1 MKNKGLRCTKGI
13 NTQKGI
19 NYKINGP
26 NELSISLRAALV
38 QLSLLAPL
46 MMATL
51 PALANV
57 SPDGSDA
64 ERKVLD
70 AVNVYGKA
78 GYAVDSSR
86 TATKTDTLLRDTPQS
101 VTVVT
106 SEQIE
111 DQAVRSM
118 EDAMRYVPGVGFA
131 QGEGNRDT
139 PIFRG
144 NSSTADFFI
153 DGIRDDVQYFRDV
166 YNIDRIEVHKGPN
179 AMIFGRGGSG
189 GIINRVTKQAGW
201 KDQNELALIVG
212 SWKNLRMTGD
222 FGHAPNENVAFRV
235 TGLYEDSDSFRN
247 GVFVKRYGVNPT
259 LSIHAGDNTTM
270 RFSVEHFKDERL
282 ADRGVPSYFGG
293 TRVNPS
299 RPIDSNPSTFFGN
312 AELSPT
318 WSRVNAFNAV
328 IDHEFG
334 DNISLRNTT
343 RIADYS
349 KFYQNVYPGAV
360 NASNTLVSISAYNN
374 ATERTNIF
382 NQTDVTFYFLSG
394 KVKHTLLVGAEFGRQ
409 DTENLRKTGI
419 FPADSCLG
427 TGTNVYC
434 VPLSN
439 PRFDGAVTFATRVSD
454 ANNQGVANIAAL
466 YLQDQIEFSPHWQA
480 ILGLRYDSFKVDLK
494 NRTTGA
500 EFETDDGLLSPR
512 VGLIYKPS
520 APVSMYASY
529 SIAHQPR
536 SGEQL
541 SSLNASNESLKPE
554 QFKNKEVGIKWD
566 LDGLALTFA
575 FYQLDRSNVAIAI
588 SPTETILV
596 DAQRTQGVELG
607 LSGNITD
614 EWSVA
619 GGYAWQDGEI
629 TEALSATIQ
638 AGSILA
644 QTPKHSFSLWNKYK
658 LNDSWAFGLG
668 AIYRGDSFAAT
679 DNTVVLPGYTRFDA
693 AVFYN
698 ASENLAFQLNIENL
712 LDKEYFSNA
721 HNNTNI
727 TPGSPRGVRLGVNYK
742 F

>member
-1 MKNKGLRCTKGI
+1 MKDIKKQNGI
-13 NTQKGI
+13 NHRFCC
-19 NYKINGP
+19 P
-26 NELSISLRAALV
+26 NELSISVRAALV

-46 MMATL
+46 MLVSL
-51 PALANV
+51 PALADA

-70 AVNVYGKA
+70 AVHVYGKA

-144 NSSTADFFI
+144 NSSTADFYI

-201 KDQNELALIVG
+201 KNQNELALTVG
-212 SWKNLRMTGD
+212 SWDNLRMTGD
-222 FGHAPNENVAFRV
+222 FGNAPNDDVAFRV
-235 TGLYEDSDSFRN
+235 TGLYEDSDSYRN

-259 LSIHAGDNTTM
+259 LSIHASDNSTL
-270 RFSVEHFKDERL
+270 RFSLEHFKDQRV
-282 ADRGVPSYFGG
+282 ADRGVSSYFGG
-293 TRVNPS
+293 TRANPS
-299 RPIDSNPSTFFGN
+299 RPIDSDPSTFFGN

-318 WSRVNAFNAV
+318 WSRVNAFNAL
-328 IDHEFG
+328 IDHHFG
-334 DNISLRNTT
+334 ENISLRNTT

-360 NASNTLVSISAYNN
+360 SAGNTMVSISAYNN

-382 NQTDVTFYFLSG
+382 NQTDFTFYFLRG
-394 KVKHTLLVGAEFGRQ
+394 KVKHTLLAGAEFGRQ
-409 DTENLRKTGI
+409 DTENLRETGI

-427 TGTNVYC
+427 TGSNVYC
-434 VPLSN
+434 VPLN
-439 PRFDGAVTFATRVSD
+439 TPRYNGTVTFSTSVSD
-454 ANNQGVANIAAL
+454 ANNEGVANIAAL

-500 EFETDDGLLSPR
+500 EFGTDNGLLSPR
-512 VGLIYKPS
+512 IGLIYKPS
-520 APVSMYASY
+520 TPISMYASY

-554 QFKNKEVGIKWD
+554 QFKNREVGIKWD

-575 FYQLDRSNVAIAI
+575 VYQLDRSNVAIAI

-596 DAQRTQGVELG
+596 DAQRTQGIELG

-614 EWSVA
+614 NWSVA

-629 TEALSATIQ
+629 TEALSSTVP
-638 AGSILA
+638 AGSTLA
-644 QTPKHSFSLWNKYK
+644 QTPKHSFSLWNKYEF
-658 LNDSWAFGLG
+658 NDSWSVGLG

-693 AVFYN
+693 AVFFH
-698 ASENLAFQLNIENL
+698 ASENLNFQLNIENL
-712 LDKEYFSNA
+712 LDTEYFTNA

>member
-1 MKNKGLRCTKGI
+1 MQIKGLTRTIAVNMQNSTEYGV
-13 NTQKGI
+13 
-19 NYKINGP
+19 NGSH
-26 NELSISLRAALV
+26 ERSISVRAARIHLT
-38 QLSLLAPL
+38 LLAPL
-46 MMATL
+46 MLATL
-51 PALANV
+51 PALANA

-70 AVNVYGKA
+70 TVHVYGKA

-179 AMIFGRGGSG
+179 AMVFGRGGSG

-201 KDQNELALIVG
+201 KDQNELALTVG
-212 SWKNLRMTGD
+212 SWNNVRMTGD
-222 FGHAPNENVAFRV
+222 FGHAQNKDLAFRV
-235 TGLYEDSDSFRN
+235 TGLYEDSDSYRN

-259 LSIHAGDNTTM
+259 LSMHAGDNTTM
-270 RFSVEHFKDERL
+270 RFSVEYFKDERV
-282 ADRGVPSYFGG
+282 ADRGVSSYFGG
-293 TRVNPS
+293 TRANPS
-299 RPIDSNPSTFFGN
+299 RPFDSDPSTFFGN
-312 AELSPT
+312 AELRPT

-328 IDHEFG
+328 IDHHFG
-334 DNISLRNTT
+334 ENISLRNTT
-343 RIADYS
+343 RITDYS

-394 KVKHTLLVGAEFGRQ
+394 SVKHTLLAGAEFGRQ
-409 DTENLRKTGI
+409 DTENLRETGI
-419 FPADSCLG
+419 FPVDSCPG
-427 TGTNVYC
+427 TGSNVYC

-439 PRFDGAVTFATRVSD
+439 PRYNGPITFATSISD

-520 APVSMYASY
+520 APISIYASY

-554 QFKNKEVGIKWD
+554 LFKNREVGVKWD
-566 LDGLALTFA
+566 LKGMALTFA
-575 FYQLDRSNVAIAI
+575 AYQLDRGNVAIAI
-588 SPTETILV
+588 SPTETILA
-596 DAQRTQGVELG
+596 DAQRTQGIELG
-607 LSGNITD
+607 LSGNITGD
-614 EWSVA
+614 WSVA
-619 GGYAWQDGEI
+619 GGYAWQDGKI
-629 TEALSATIQ
+629 TEALSATVP

-644 QTPKHSFSLWNKYK
+644 QTPKHSFSLWNRYEF
-658 LNDSWAFGLG
+658 NDGWAVGLG

-693 AVFYN
+693 AVFFQ
-698 ASENLAFQLNIENL
+698 ASENLAFQVNIENL
-712 LDKEYFSNA
+712 LDRKYFSNA
-721 HNNTNI
+721 HSNTNI
-727 TPGSPRGVRLGVNYK
+727 TPGSPRGVRLGLNYK